1 MQQSI
6 NRFLFNHIDTAPYF
20 KHTGYFLSQ
29 PRFIILEVTNRCN
42 ITCSFCLRQEFRHQK
57 PSMAFG
63 EISPETVRLA
73 LGQVKD
79 TVEFVG
85 LNGFGEPLSHSNF
98 VGIVREARQAA
109 PKAEMGF
116 HTNGIRLDAKKL
128 MPAFVE
134 HAVSNIS
141 VSLDAV
147 DEASYRRLHNDRDR
161 FSVISKNI
169 ADCVRY
175 VNLAG
180 SGPKF
185 SVTYTIVPGN
195 ENQLIDF
202 VKLTSDL
209 GVSTVGPIHVV
220 NKLWSKERF
229 VAPDGFKNKVKEAL
243 AIASEEA
250 CRRGLKILPPD
261 LDSNR
266 PGSMGVDHI
275 PSHACAWPVMYAPL
289 ISWNG
294 DVVVCCWIPSSN
306 TASLGNI
313 YEMPLKKIWNGARF
327 RRLRQTLARGALPSG
342 CNDCHML
349 GVETQSVPEEK
360 CTIGPHRSLHVSPA
374 IINCPAPK

>member
-1 MQQSI
+1 MQQGI
-6 NRFLFNHIDTAPYF
+6 NRFLYNHVDTAPYF
-20 KHTGYFLSQ
+20 KRTGYFFSQ
-29 PRFIILEVTNRCN
+29 PRFVILEVTNRCN
-42 ITCSFCLRQEFRHQK
+42 VTCSFCLRQEFRLQK
-57 PSMAFG
+57 PNMAFG
-63 EISPETVRLA
+63 EISPETVRLV
-73 LGQVKD
+73 LEQVKD

-98 VGIVREARQAA
+98 VGIVREARLAA

-116 HTNGIRLDAKKL
+116 HTNGIRLDAERL
-128 MPAFVE
+128 MPAFIE
-134 HAVSNIS
+134 HNVSNIS

-147 DEASYRRLHNDRDR
+147 DNESYRRLHNGRDR
-161 FSVISKNI
+161 FSAITKNI
-169 ADCVRY
+169 ADCVRLA
-175 VNLAG
+175 NLAG
-180 SGPKF
+180 NGPKF

-195 ENQLIDF
+195 EEKLVDF

-220 NKLWSKERF
+220 NKLWCKDRF

-243 AIASEEA
+243 NFASEEA
-250 CRRGLKILPPD
+250 CRRGLKFLPPD
-261 LDSNR
+261 LDTSR

-294 DVVVCCWIPSSN
+294 DVVVCCWMPSSN

-313 YEMPLKKIWNGARF
+313 YEMPLKKIWNGERF
-327 RRLRQTLARGALPSG
+327 RRLRRTLARGVLPSG

-349 GVETQSVPEEK
+349 GVETQPLLEER
-360 CTIGPHRSLHVSPA
+360 CTVGLHRPIQVKPTLRNH
-374 IINCPAPK
+374 CDPK